1 MIDREHGSSRRFSA
15 YLESNWKRLCDPSHK
30 LEPHEEQVMRE
41 MLRWCASTMAMTA
54 FRLAPTH
61 QAGAKIMDEMLD
73 HMIEVYDKLWD
84 KHAKDKLR

>member
-1 MIDREHGSSRRFSA
+1 
-15 YLESNWKRLCDPSHK
+15 
-30 LEPHEEQVMRE
+30 MRE

-73 HMIEVYDKLWD
+73 HMISVYDKLWN
-84 KHAKDKLR
+84 KHAEDKLG